1 MVASNLRLLT
11 DLLLWVSFTDR
22 VMETDERMQL
32 MQMGRI
38 GAASCSTPEIDLYC
52 HISVQV

>member
-11 DLLLWVSFTDR
+11 DLLLWVSLTDR

-32 MQMGRI
+32 IQMGRI